1 MILQL
6 SMHTWEVDIML
17 VVKDLVSG
25 YSKMPA
31 IHGVSFKVEEGQVVA
46 ILGSNGAGKT
56 TTLKTVMGILPAM
69 SGSITYQ
76 GENLIGTP
84 SHKMAAKGISM
95 VPEGR
100 HLFPKLSIYDN
111 LMMGAYTI
119 KDKNKIKEKLDVIY
133 DIFPILAERKTQLAG
148 TMSGGE
154 QQMVAIGRALMC
166 DPKLLILD
174 EPSLGIM
181 PKLVDEIF
189 EFIKTINK
197 MGVTIVIIEQNAE
210 KTLAFSDY
218 AYVISDGKTVIEGT
232 AQELMNDDQV
242 QRVYLGID

>member
-31 IHGVSFKVEEGQVVA
+31 IHGVSFKVEEGQIVA

-210 KTLAFSDY
+210 KTLSFSDY

>member
-1 MILQL
+1 
-6 SMHTWEVDIML
+6 ML

-31 IHGVSFKVEEGQVVA
+31 IHGVSFKVEEGQIVA

>member
-1 MILQL
+1 
-6 SMHTWEVDIML
+6 ML

-133 DIFPILAERKTQLAG
+133 DIFPILAERKAQLAG

>member
-1 MILQL
+1 
-6 SMHTWEVDIML
+6 ML

-31 IHGVSFKVEEGQVVA
+31 IHGISFQVDEGQIVA

-56 TTLKTVMGILPAM
+56 TALKAVMGVLPVM
-69 SGSITYQ
+69 SGTITYK
-76 GENLIGTP
+76 GENLAGVP
-84 SHKMAAKGISM
+84 SHKMVTRGISM

-100 HLFPKLSIYDN
+100 HLFPKMSIYDN

-119 KDKNKIKEKLDVIY
+119 KDKAAINEKLETVY
-133 DIFPILAERKTQLAG
+133 EIFPILAERKNQLAG

-166 DPKLLILD
+166 NPQLLILD

-189 EFIKTINK
+189 EFIKKINK
-197 MGVTIVIIEQNAE
+197 MGVTIIIIEQNAE
-210 KTLAFSDY
+210 KTLSFADY
-218 AYVISDGKTVIEGT
+218 AYVIADGETVIQGT
-232 AQELMNDDQV
+232 ANDLMRNEAV
-242 QRVYLGID
+242 KKAYLGG

>member
-1 MILQL
+1 
-6 SMHTWEVDIML
+6 ML

-31 IHGVSFKVEEGQVVA
+31 IHGVSFNVEKGQVVA

-56 TTLKTVMGILPAM
+56 TTLKTVMGVLPAM
-69 SGSITYQ
+69 SGTITYK
-76 GENLIGTP
+76 GENLVGVP
-84 SHKMAAKGISM
+84 SHKMVLKGLSM

-100 HLFPKLSIYDN
+100 HLFPKMSIYDN
-111 LMMGAYTI
+111 LMMGAYSV
-119 KDKNKIKEKLDVIY
+119 KDKDSIAKKLETIY
-133 DIFPILAERKTQLAG
+133 EIFPILSERKTQLAG

-154 QQMVAIGRALMC
+154 QQMVAIGRALMS
-166 DPKLLILD
+166 DPELLILD

-189 EFIKTINK
+189 EFIKKINK
-197 MGVTIVIIEQNAE
+197 EMGVTIVIIEQNAE

-218 AYVISDGKTVIEGT
+218 AYVISEGQTVIEGT
-232 AQELMNDDQV
+232 GEALMKDDQV
-242 QRVYLGID
+242 QRVYLGMD

>member
-1 MILQL
+1 
-6 SMHTWEVDIML
+6 ML

-31 IHGVSFKVEEGQVVA
+31 IHGISFQVDEGQIVA

-56 TTLKTVMGILPAM
+56 TALKAVMGVLPVM
-69 SGSITYQ
+69 SGTITYK
-76 GENLIGTP
+76 GENLAGVP
-84 SHKMAAKGISM
+84 SHKMVAKGISM

-100 HLFPKLSIYDN
+100 HLFPKMSIYDN

-119 KDKNKIKEKLDVIY
+119 KDKAAINEKLETVY
-133 DIFPILAERKTQLAG
+133 EIFPILAERKTQLAG

-166 DPKLLILD
+166 NPQLLILD

-189 EFIKTINK
+189 EFIKKINK
-197 MGVTIVIIEQNAE
+197 MGVTIIIIEQNAE
-210 KTLAFSDY
+210 KTLSFADY
-218 AYVISDGKTVIEGT
+218 AYVIADGETVIQGT
-232 AQELMNDDQV
+232 ANDLMHNEAV
-242 QRVYLGID
+242 KKAYLGG

>member
-1 MILQL
+1 
-6 SMHTWEVDIML
+6 ML
-17 VVKDLVSG
+17 IVKDIVAG

-31 IHGVSFKVEEGQVVA
+31 IHGVSFKVEEGQIVA

-69 SGSITYQ
+69 SGSIVYK
-76 GENLIGTP
+76 GESLIGVP
-84 SHKMAAKGISM
+84 SHKMAEKGISM

-100 HLFPKLSIYDN
+100 HLFPRMSIYDN
-111 LMMGAYTI
+111 LMLGAYSV
-119 KDKNKIKEKLDVIY
+119 KDKDKIAEKLKTVY
-133 DIFPILAERKTQLAG
+133 EIFPILAERKNQMAG

-166 DPKLLILD
+166 DPQLLILD

-189 EFIKTINK
+189 EFVRKINR

-218 AYVISDGKTVIEGT
+218 AYVISEGETVIEGT
-232 AQELMNDDQV
+232 GQELMKNDQV
-242 QRVYLGID
+242 QKVYLGMD

>member
-1 MILQL
+1 
-6 SMHTWEVDIML
+6 ML

-31 IHGVSFKVEEGQVVA
+31 IHGVSFKVEEGQIVA

-84 SHKMAAKGISM
+84 SHKMAVKGISM

-111 LMMGAYTI
+111 MMMGAYTI

>member
-1 MILQL
+1 
-6 SMHTWEVDIML
+6 
-17 VVKDLVSG
+17 
-25 YSKMPA
+25 MPA
-31 IHGVSFKVEEGQVVA
+31 IHGVSFKVEEGQIVA

-69 SGSITYQ
+69 SGSIVYK
-76 GENLIGTP
+76 GESLIGVP
-84 SHKMAAKGISM
+84 SHKMAEKGISM

-100 HLFPKLSIYDN
+100 HLFPRMSIYDN
-111 LMMGAYTI
+111 LMLGAYSV
-119 KDKNKIKEKLDVIY
+119 KDKDKIAEKLKTVY
-133 DIFPILAERKTQLAG
+133 EIFPILAERKNQMAG

-166 DPKLLILD
+166 DPQLLILD

-189 EFIKTINK
+189 EFVRKINR

-218 AYVISDGKTVIEGT
+218 AYVISEGETVIEGT
-232 AQELMNDDQV
+232 GQELMKNDQV
-242 QRVYLGID
+242 QKVYLGMD

>member
-1 MILQL
+1 
-6 SMHTWEVDIML
+6 ML
-17 VVKDLVSG
+17 IVKDIVAG

-31 IHGVSFKVEEGQVVA
+31 IHGVSFKVEEGQIVA

-69 SGSITYQ
+69 SGSIVYK
-76 GENLIGTP
+76 GESLIGVP
-84 SHKMAAKGISM
+84 SHKMAEKGISM

-100 HLFPKLSIYDN
+100 HLFPRMSIYDN
-111 LMMGAYTI
+111 LMLGAYSV
-119 KDKNKIKEKLDVIY
+119 KDKDKIAEKLKTVY
-133 DIFPILAERKTQLAG
+133 EIFPILAERKNQMAG

-166 DPKLLILD
+166 DPQLLILD

-189 EFIKTINK
+189 EFVRKINR
-197 MGVTIVIIEQNAE
+197 M
-210 KTLAFSDY
+210 
-218 AYVISDGKTVIEGT
+218 
-232 AQELMNDDQV
+232 
-242 QRVYLGID
+242 

>member
-1 MILQL
+1 
-6 SMHTWEVDIML
+6 ML

-31 IHGVSFKVEEGQVVA
+31 IHGVSFKVEKGQIVA

-56 TTLKTVMGILPAM
+56 TALKTVMGVLPAM
-69 SGSITYQ
+69 SGSITYK
-76 GENLIGTP
+76 GESLIGVP
-84 SHKMAAKGISM
+84 SHKMVSKGISM

-100 HLFPKLSIYDN
+100 HLFPKMSIYDN
-111 LMMGAYTI
+111 LMMGAYSI
-119 KDKNKIKEKLDVIY
+119 KDKALINQKLETIY
-133 DIFPILAERKTQLAG
+133 DIFPILADRKNQLAG

-154 QQMVAIGRALMC
+154 QQMVAISRALMAN
-166 DPKLLILD
+166 PELLILD

-189 EFIKTINK
+189 EFIKKINK

-210 KTLAFSDY
+210 KTLTFADY
-218 AYVISDGKTVIEGT
+218 AYVIADGETVIEGT
-232 AQELMNDDQV
+232 SIELMNNDSV
-242 QRVYLGID
+242 QKAYLGG

>member
-1 MILQL
+1 
-6 SMHTWEVDIML
+6 MHTWEVDIML

>member
-1 MILQL
+1 
-6 SMHTWEVDIML
+6 ML
-17 VVKDLVSG
+17 VVKDLVLG

-31 IHGVSFKVEEGQVVA
+31 IHGVSFKVEEGQIVA